1 MATYDLGTMPGTD
14 PSPVVSL
21 ACLPHFTAVETMPWQ
36 ASWCRRRFSVPLC
49 LAHPAARRSAFL
61 LFKEATQRAWKAH
74 ISGEQG
80 TGMLIKDLAP
90 QAQVLACATHRT
102 RPQCE
107 ALMLSVSDW
116 VSLVSCFHTHQCSLS
131 GQLASRTVSCP
142 SFVTLSSR
150 LKSQVVKKAR
160 AILPP
165 HREFCV
171 ASANLSKGLAC

>member
-21 ACLPHFTAVETMPWQ
+21 GCLPHFTAVETMPWQ

-90 QAQVLACATHRT
+90 RLRSSPVPPTG
-102 RPQCE
+102 PD
-107 ALMLSVSDW
+107 LSVRRSCS
-116 VSLVSCFHTHQCSLS
+116 VSLTGCLLS
-131 GQLASRTVSCP
+131 PASTPTNAASRVSLQAGQSHAP
-142 SFVTLSSR
+142 L
-150 LKSQVVKKAR
+150 L
-160 AILPP
+160 
-165 HREFCV
+165 
-171 ASANLSKGLAC
+171 